1 MDSLQRCIL
10 IIAAIV
16 IIIMAIFPPW
26 QQSVL
31 SHGAFNLGYH
41 FVLIQPELSRGS
53 GDSIASFINS
63 KQLLVQWVGVI
74 FVAGL
79 LYFAAKK

>member
-1 MDSLQRCIL
+1 MDSSQRCIL

-26 QQSVL
+26 QSVH
-31 SHGAFNLGYH
+31 SDATFNLGFHY
-41 FVLIQPELSRGS
+41 VLIRPELSRGS